1 MVCHNDSNYDFHFI
15 TNELAEEIKGQF
27 TCVEGNTEKK
37 IHFSDPIKKEI
48 ENIVKKEKKLKIKPY
63 LEN

>member
-1 MVCHNDSNYDFHFI
+1 MVFHNDSNYDFHFI
-15 TNELAEEIKGQF
+15 TNELAEEIEGQF

-37 IHFSDPIKKEI
+37 IHFSDPIK
-48 ENIVKKEKKLKIKPY
+48 NIVKKEKKLKLKPY